1 LTTTMPRSAPIKRAC
16 EIRIGAGT
24 FLADASGALWH
35 EGERTLIVADLHLEK
50 GSAFA
55 RRGMMLPPYDTAATL
70 AALAAVIAFY
80 DPRRVV
86 SLGDGFHDTD
96 GAQRL
101 DGEARSALGAMR
113 AHRHWVWVRGNHDP
127 DPIGLPG
134 ESAAVCVVGGVTA
147 RHEPA
152 ASATDAGEIAGHLH
166 PVARFAGGRRRCFVS
181 DRRRCVMPAFGAY
194 AGGVELRDRAF
205 MGLFNLDRLQAV
217 ILNGNRVHFF
227 DSNAFTMG

>member
-1 LTTTMPRSAPIKRAC
+1 MPRRAPIRRAC

-35 EGERTLIVADLHLEK
+35 EADRTLIVADLHLEK

-70 AALAAVIAFY
+70 AGLAAVIAHY

-86 SLGDGFHDTD
+86 SLGDGFHDMD
-96 GAQRL
+96 GARHL
-101 DGEARSALGAMR
+101 DAMARSALGAMQAR
-113 AHRHWVWVRGNHDP
+113 RDWIWVRGNHDP
-127 DPIGLPG
+127 DPTGLPG
-134 ESAAVCVVGGVTA
+134 DSAAACTIAGVTA

-152 ASATDAGEIAGHLH
+152 ASAADSGEIAGHLH
-166 PVARFAGGRRRCFVS
+166 PVARFAGGRRRCFLS
-181 DRRRCVMPAFGAY
+181 DRRRCIMPAFGAF
-194 AGGVELRDRAF
+194 AGGLELRDEAF
-205 MGLFNLDRLQAV
+205 AGLFNIDRLQAV

-227 DSNAFTMG
+227 DSNAFTKGYS